1 MNRAR
6 AMLLLLSVTLPP
18 LTACERATEDSV
30 QPAAALTRPAQSG
43 EHAAEGT
50 VNSVDLGSGTV
61 NITHEPVESIGWP
74 RMTMDFKLAERR
86 LGEGLEVGRRV
97 DFRFRADDGTSPTVT
112 RIAPRD

>member
-6 AMLLLLSVTLPP
+6 GLLLLLSVTLPP

-30 QPAAALTRPAQSG
+30 QPTAAQTQPAERG
-43 EHAAEGT
+43 EHAAQGT
-50 VNSVDLGSGTV
+50 VNSVDRASSTV

-74 RMTMDFKLAERR
+74 RMTMDFKLAEPR
-86 LGEGLEVGRRV
+86 LGEGLDVGRRV

-112 RIAPRD
+112 RIAPSD